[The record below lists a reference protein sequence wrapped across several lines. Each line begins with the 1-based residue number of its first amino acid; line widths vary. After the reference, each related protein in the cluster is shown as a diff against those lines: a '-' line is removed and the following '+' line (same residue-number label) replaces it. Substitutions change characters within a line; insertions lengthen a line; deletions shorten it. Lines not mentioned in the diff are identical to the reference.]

1 MLDSFNQIQV
11 GPGTP
16 SPLPS
21 YTHTPPLPALSPG
34 AALSRRMLCAA
45 QNECQVS
52 LNTVDSI
59 ETFVSDINNGRWEVV
74 LPQVAALKLPRSKLE
89 NLYEQ
94 ARVAFRPHV
103 RYSCAPSALSCAVGQ
118 M

>member
-1 MLDSFNQIQV
+1 MSQQLECC
-11 GPGTP
+11 
-16 SPLPS
+16 
-21 YTHTPPLPALSPG
+21 
-34 AALSRRMLCAA
+34 LCRV

-74 LPQVAALKLPRSKLE
+74 LPQVAALKLPRAKLE

-94 ARVAFRPHV
+94 ARSDSGLA
-103 RYSCAPSALSCAVGQ
+103 S
-118 M
+118 